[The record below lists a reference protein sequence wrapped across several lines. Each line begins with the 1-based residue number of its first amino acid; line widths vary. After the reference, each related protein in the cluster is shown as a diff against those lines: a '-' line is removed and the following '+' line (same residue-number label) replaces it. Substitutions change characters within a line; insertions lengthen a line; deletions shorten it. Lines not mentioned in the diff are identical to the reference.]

1 MYVYIK
7 CILMVLT
14 SYDWVFPPMDDK
26 VVLEEY
32 SALGTGEK
40 QEVERKVFSC
50 LIWKSNSSPKNVGNF

>member
-1 MYVYIK
+1 
-7 CILMVLT
+7 MVLT

-50 LIWKSNSSPKNVGNF
+50 LIWKSNSSHKNVGNF